1 MEQSIAIALSIL
13 VVYSLVLLIGRKFKL
28 SSRYERKPRVLNTW
42 SALDEGIDPT
52 VQDKKYA
59 SWIQYFKVLG
69 KI

>member
-13 VVYSLVLLIGRKFKL
+13 IVYSLVLLIGKKFKL

-52 VQDKKYA
+52 VQDK
-59 SWIQYFKVLG
+59 
-69 KI
+69 

>member
-13 VVYSLVLLIGRKFKL
+13 VVYSLVLLIGKKFKL

-52 VQDKKYA
+52 AQDKE
-59 SWIQYFKVLG
+59 
-69 KI
+69 

>member
-13 VVYSLVLLIGRKFKL
+13 VVYSLVLLIGKKFKL

-52 VQDKKYA
+52 VQDR
-59 SWIQYFKVLG
+59 
-69 KI
+69 

>member
-13 VVYSLVLLIGRKFKL
+13 VVYSLVLLLGKKFKL

-52 VQDKKYA
+52 VQDKE
-59 SWIQYFKVLG
+59 
-69 KI
+69 